1 MELSQECIVCGLP
14 EHQVAHMIE
23 INENI
28 FLCNVCTAE
37 ISGVFAREMRKQKE
51 PESITETKKMYPK
64 QIKQFLDDY
73 VIGQDQAK
81 KVLSVEIY
89 NHFNRINNTQL
100 EIQKNNILMVGPSGS
115 GKTLLVQTI
124 AKMLDLPLAIIDCT
138 QLSQA
143 GYKGSDT
150 EDILKQII
158 LAADGDIKKA
168 ETGIV
173 FLDEFDK
180 IAKRNNDMLERD
192 PTGSG
197 VQHELL
203 RMVEGH
209 KYQIKLEG
217 VRENKSSMDTTN
229 ILFICAGAFSG
240 LNQILE
246 KNRMDKNYGI
256 GFSASVDKPEIENDV
271 EVTPE
276 DLIEYGI
283 ITEIV
288 SRLHVTVKLNE
299 LTKEDYRRILL
310 DSKNSVIKQ
319 YQKLLKIDDI
329 DLSFSEIFIDEVV
342 DKVYNSKKGARGL
355 RTEIEKSVREIIFD
369 IDTVEKVIEI

>member
-37 ISGVFAREMRKQKE
+37 ISGVFAREMKKQKE
-51 PESITETKKMYPK
+51 PEPITETKKMYPRQFK
-64 QIKQFLDDY
+64 QLLDEY

-81 KVLSVEIY
+81 KVISVEIY
-89 NHFNRINNTQL
+89 NHFNRINNTEL

-124 AKMLDLPLAIIDCT
+124 AKVLDLPLAIIDCT
-138 QLSQA
+138 QLSQS
-143 GYKGSDT
+143 GYKGADT
-150 EDILKQII
+150 EDILKQLI
-158 LAADGDIKKA
+158 LAANGDIKEA
-168 ETGIV
+168 EIGIV

-180 IAKRNNDMLERD
+180 IAKRNNDILEKD
-192 PTGSG
+192 PSGQG
-197 VQHELL
+197 VQQELL
-203 RMVEGH
+203 RMIEGH

-217 VRENKSSMDTTN
+217 VRENKSSIDTTN

-256 GFSASVDKPEIENDV
+256 GFSASVEKPEIEKDT
-271 EVTPE
+271 EITPE

-283 ITEIV
+283 ITEVV

-299 LTKEDYRRILL
+299 LTKEDYRKILL
-310 DSKNSVIKQ
+310 EPKNSVITQ
-319 YQKLLKIDDI
+319 YQKLLKIDNI
-329 DLSFSEIFIDEVV
+329 DLTFSDNFIDEVV
-342 DKVYNSKKGARGL
+342 DKVYNGKKGARGL
-355 RTEIEKSVREIIFD
+355 RTEVEKSVREIIFD